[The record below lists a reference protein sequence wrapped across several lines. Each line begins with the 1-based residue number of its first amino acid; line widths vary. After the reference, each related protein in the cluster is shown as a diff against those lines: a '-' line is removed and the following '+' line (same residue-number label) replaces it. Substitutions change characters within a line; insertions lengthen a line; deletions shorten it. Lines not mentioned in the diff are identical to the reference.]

1 LDLIREK
8 LATTQGSAIALNVL
22 VMNLDKLLELLYVLL
37 ACWLQLLLAHR
48 AACNSHMAVLREHP
62 AAA

>member
-1 LDLIREK
+1 LGLIREK

-22 VMNLDKLLELLYVLL
+22 VMNLDKLLELLLVLL

-48 AACNSHMAVLREHP
+48 AACHSHVAVLSDQH
-62 AAA
+62 ASA